1 MKKHMRL
8 PNGFGRITYI
18 KSGNL
23 RNRYRAMITVGHDEN
38 GKPIGK
44 ILKPQGYFKTYNEA
58 YLALVEYNKAPSNGG
73 SSITLEELYV
83 EWFDA
88 VKRSSSP
95 TYLRSIDSAW
105 ARVKNIRSMKLSD
118 IRTYML
124 KDEIENADGSD
135 IIKARMKSMF
145 NLMYDFAVE
154 RECVPI
160 NIARNFS
167 RKTVEYNN
175 THIAFTDSEMKTLW
189 ENSSDP
195 YVKMILI
202 QCYMGWRP
210 QELCLITVDNVQ
222 IGNMDS
228 GRNYIIG
235 GLKTR
240 FGKDRLVPIHN
251 IILPFIES
259 FLEDAKR
266 INSEYL
272 INCIDANTQRSS
284 KMTYDKYRHRFENII
299 NQLGLNPKHR
309 AHDPRKHFITMC
321 KKYKVDEYAI
331 KKMVGHSITDITEKI
346 YTQRDEYWLFNELN
360 KLEGPK
366 I

>member
-23 RNRYRAMITVGHDEN
+23 RNRYRAMVTVGYNED

-44 ILKPQGYFKTYNEA
+44 ILKPQGYFKTYNDA
-58 YLALVEYNKAPSNGG
+58 YTALVEYNKNPAIGNTSL
-73 SSITLEELYV
+73 TFEELYL
-83 EWFDA
+83 EWFD
-88 VKRSSSP
+88 KTKKECSP
-95 TYLRSIDSAW
+95 TYLRSLDSAW

-135 IIKARMKSMF
+135 VIKSRMKSMF
-145 NLMYDFAVE
+145 NLMYDYAVE
-154 RECVPI
+154 REYVQT

-167 RKTVEYNN
+167 RKTVEYNKS
-175 THIAFTDSEMKTLW
+175 HIAFTDTEMNTLW
-189 ENSSDP
+189 KNSSDP

-222 IGNMDS
+222 IGSMDS
-228 GRNYIIG
+228 ERNYIIG
-235 GLKTR
+235 GIKTR

-251 IILPFIES
+251 IILPLIES
-259 FLEDAKR
+259 LLENAKQ
-266 INSEYL
+266 INSKY
-272 INCIDANTQRSS
+272 IVNCIEADINHSS
-284 KMTYDKYRHRFENII
+284 NMTYNKYRRRFDNTIKK
-299 NQLGLNPKHR
+299 LGLSSEHR
-309 AHDPRKHFITMC
+309 AHDPRKQFVTMC
-321 KKYKVDEYAI
+321 KKYNVDEYAI
-331 KKMVGHSITDITEKI
+331 KKMVGHSISDIKEKI
-346 YTQRDEYWLFNELN
+346 YTQRDSNWLFNEIN
-360 KLEGPK
+360 KIEGPK